1 MSRLYNVLNAILN
14 RTIDTVTTT
23 NAVIDIGTISAGASK
38 TGSLDVNIPTGYKFL
53 GTIPIS
59 ASSGLIVISNYVSIG
74 APTGKQRVSATVYNQ
89 KSASQ
94 SDVTATI
101 RVLFIKGGTA

>member
-14 RTIDTVTTT
+14 RTVDTVTTA

-38 TGSLDVNIPTGYKFL
+38 SGSLDVDIPTGYKFL

-59 ASSGLIVISNYVSIG
+59 ASSGLIVISNNAV
-74 APTGKQRVSATVYNQ
+74 VYNQ

-101 RVLFIKGGTA
+101 RVLFIKGGGTA